1 MKSTS
6 RFNRSRYSSVSRLA
20 VGLLAL
26 SLLFSGL
33 LTSCQESPKENLTIG
48 VSLPLTG
55 PAASYGEAAQK
66 GVQIAYDEF
75 MASHPELKGRVLLD
89 IQDDKAD
96 PKDGISVYQKFK
108 SAGTR
113 IYLGPMVSGVA
124 LAVTDLAKNDGT
136 LFILPT
142 ATNPRLRGRSPLI
155 YRTCISDDA
164 EGSAVAEYAYKHDPN
179 QAMAVVHIN
188 NEYGLGVATVFSD
201 AYRKLGGK
209 IALTEAYEAESQN
222 FRDLSAKVRQSN
234 ASALFIVGQKEQNQ
248 VLKHLREAGF
258 TGQIYGTTMFEDPQL
273 IESPGA
279 DGAIFSTRVL
289 ADGTNGQQ
297 PNPLFGKYKERF
309 GGDANYYTAS
319 FYDGTAVALLTAAE
333 LLKNPQADL
342 KSLPR
347 TVGLKSGATGPLTFD
362 EKNDVIQPFAFKQ
375 IRGGKAALIS

>member
-1 MKSTS
+1 MKSIS
-6 RFNRSRYSSVSRLA
+6 QFRRLQYSSVLRL
-20 VGLLAL
+20 VLGLLAI
-26 SLLFSGL
+26 SLLASVL
-33 LTSCQESPKENLTIG
+33 LTSCREHSKESITIG
-48 VSLPLTG
+48 ISLPLSG

-66 GVQIAYDEF
+66 GIQIAYDDF
-75 MASHPELKGRVLLD
+75 LASHPDLKGGVLLD
-89 IQDDKAD
+89 IQDDKAN
-96 PKDGISVYQKFK
+96 PKDGITVYQKFK
-108 SAGTR
+108 SSGTR

-124 LAVTDLAKNDGT
+124 LAVTDLAKSDDF

-155 YRTCISDDA
+155 YRTCVSDDA
-164 EGSAVAEYAYKHDPN
+164 EGSAVAEFTYKRDSN
-179 QAMAVVHIN
+179 QTLAVVHIN

-209 IALTEAYEAESQN
+209 ISLIEAYEAESSN
-222 FRDLSAKVRQSN
+222 LRDLATKVRQSN
-234 ASALFIVGQKEQNQ
+234 ASALFIVGQKEQTQ
-248 VLKHLREAGF
+248 VIKHLREAGF

-297 PNPLFGKYKERF
+297 PHALFREYKERF
-309 GGDANYYTAS
+309 GGEANYYTAS
-319 FYDGTAVALLTAAE
+319 FHDGTAVALLTAAE
-333 LLKNPQADL
+333 LLKNAKADL

-347 TVGLKSGATGPLTFD
+347 TVGLKRGATGPLDFD

-375 IRGGKAALIS
+375 IRGGKAELIP